1 MINAYV
7 RMHLSD
13 IYTRKQM
20 VSLFDMLGFH
30 DPEQHTKDFIKHFG
44 ATFERFRNR
53 NGRFVKGLKLK
64 TEFE

>member
-1 MINAYV
+1 
-7 RMHLSD
+7 MHLSD

-53 NGRFVKGLKLK
+53 QIFDEISSMKAALMGFIGD
-64 TEFE
+64 E